1 MRNSI
6 TRRSALLL
14 ALVLLVTCCFGT
26 LTAVAEG
33 EQKSPVTY
41 YTRTNANKETA
52 PDNEKVLAEIEA
64 RSGIK
69 LNVVAISNESYGE
82 RLNMMI
88 AANDKFDGFNLV
100 GADGIALMNLIERKA
115 IVPINEL
122 VDAYGPNIKQWMTP
136 AFEFLGADADGNL
149 WDLPR
154 SENFPMG
161 FVPTIRQD
169 WLDQLNM
176 EMPTT
181 LTELEAYFDAV
192 LANDLNGNGDPHDEI
207 PYLGDGF
214 LYGMSNFSCYFF
226 GNGMTNIDAE
236 RRWLDADG
244 VVRSV
249 FEHPNFKLML
259 ETFARWY
266 QKGYMHPEANI
277 LTTTQRNDLRVANR
291 VGMTSGWYSTG
302 VNPELTLREGGVNAN
317 YVALPPMKDFPE
329 GGAEAWPSNPLFDHQ
344 TVVMSTAENAEWLVK
359 YYDWMLASPEN
370 LALAAYGIEGVHW
383 NWYDKEANIIQ
394 LTPEAGNY
402 SGYYTL
408 GNLYYY
414 PQMPTLYVSPEA
426 ARDYEYRVLQDTIR
440 NNYNVMA
447 SFDAGVSYTYTDTDA
462 EFLTNDGYTMVEE
475 AITKIVLGQMDINE
489 WDKVLATY
497 KAVEGDVYSQ
507 VWTEQYNAA
516 KGK

>member
-6 TRRSALLL
+6 HRHGALLL
-14 ALVLLVTCCFGT
+14 AIVLFVTCCFGT

-33 EQKSPVTY
+33 NKDIPVTY
-41 YTRTNANKETA
+41 YTRTNNNKETA
-52 PDNEKVLAEIEA
+52 PDNDKVLAEIEA

-69 LNVVAISNESYGE
+69 LNVVAISNEAYGE
-82 RLNMMI
+82 RLGMMMGGGE
-88 AANDKFDGFNLV
+88 KFEGFNLV
-100 GADGIALMNLIERKA
+100 GAAGCDLMSLIERGS
-115 IVPINEL
+115 IIPLNDLIE
-122 VDAYGPNIKQWMTP
+122 AYGPNIQKWMAP
-136 AFEFLGADADGNL
+136 AFEFLGTDANGNI

-169 WLDQLNM
+169 WLDKLGM
-176 EMPTT
+176 DMPTT
-181 LTELEAYFDAV
+181 LPELEAFFDAV
-192 LANDLNGNGDPHDEI
+192 LANDLNGNGDPNDEI

-236 RRWLDADG
+236 RRYIDADG
-244 VVRSV
+244 IVHPV
-249 FEHPNFKLML
+249 FDHPNFKLML

-277 LTTTQRNDLRVANR
+277 LTTTQRGDLRVADR
-291 VGMTSGWYSTG
+291 VAVTAGWYSTG
-302 VNPELTLREGGVNAN
+302 VNAELTLRENGVDAL

-344 TVVMSTAENAEWLVK
+344 TVVMSTAENAEGLVK

-383 NWYDKEANIIQ
+383 NWHDKEANVIE
-394 LTPEAGNY
+394 LTPESGNY
-402 SGYYTL
+402 AGYYTL
-408 GNLYYY
+408 GNLYYF
-414 PQMPTLYVSPEA
+414 PQMPTLYISPDS

-447 SFDAGVSYTYTDTDA
+447 SFDAGITYSYSGTDA
-462 EFLTNDGYTMVEE
+462 EFLTNDGFTMVEE

-489 WDKVLATY
+489 WDKVHETY
-497 KAVEGDVYSQ
+497 MAIEGDVYSQ
-507 VWTEQYNAA
+507 VWTDQYHAA
-516 KGK
+516 RGE